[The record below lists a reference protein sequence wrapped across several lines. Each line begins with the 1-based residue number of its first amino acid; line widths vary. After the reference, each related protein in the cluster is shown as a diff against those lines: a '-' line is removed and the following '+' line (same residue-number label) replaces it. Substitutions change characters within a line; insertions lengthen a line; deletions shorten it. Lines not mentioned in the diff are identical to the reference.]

1 MSKTKKII
9 SYIASGIIGLL
20 FVAMFASPEIS
31 SYFKNRGLPSESDL
45 KQEALEKFDQYKV
58 APIKD
63 DDQRI
68 KFAELGNTKFPYSM
82 NYAYLT
88 APTHLDEKLYLYSQG
103 QEDWILVSETKRT
116 FNNQKLDEVSDWN
129 VITP

>member
-45 KQEALEKFDQYKV
+45 K
-58 APIKD
+58 
-63 DDQRI
+63 
-68 KFAELGNTKFPYSM
+68 GNTKFPYSM